1 MFFPRFRPLRVGLGS
16 QESFKIITWFRTVGS
31 TMGAM
36 DAAILPQKLL
46 NA

>member
-1 MFFPRFRPLRVGLGS
+1 MFFPRFHPFRFGLGS
-16 QESFKIITWFRTVGS
+16 QESFKSIGSALQVGP
-31 TMGAM
+31 MGAM